1 MRFPLFFLSLSLF
14 SLSRPPALSEPRP
27 SDLSFYNW
35 ATGASYINASPNFS
49 VGAEGGTAGLSFKA
63 KRDRKTLHVDPQ
75 RPPGDGNAR
84 TEVEG
89 GKDYLQAV
97 LFDHFQKKG

>member
-1 MRFPLFFLSLSLF
+1 MPS
-14 SLSRPPALSEPRP
+14 PPYAEPRP

-49 VGAEGGTAGLSFKA
+49 VSADGGTAGLLFKA
-63 KRDRKTLHVDPQ
+63 KRDRKTLHVDPLK
-75 RPPGDGNAR
+75 PPGDGNAR

-89 GKDYLQAV
+89 NEYLQAV